1 MNTILY
7 EAPSSFSLGFL
18 TIPVIMLIFIGLF
31 PIIVKKSAEE
41 KGMPVRKEG
50 LLLMN
55 VFLACGALFIL
66 FWSAIAF
73 IFQFN
78 MYTKTVGAYYS
89 GEYQTV
95 E

>member
-7 EAPSSFSLGFL
+7 EAPSSFNLGFM

-50 LLLMN
+50 LVLMN
-55 VFLACGALFIL
+55 VFLACAAIFIL
-66 FWSAIAF
+66 FLSVVVF

-78 MYTKTVGAYYS
+78 MYTKTVGAYS
-89 GEYQTV
+89 RG
-95 E
+95 